1 MILFSLKLI
10 FIFSQKTDYVTSN
23 HLKGIINI
31 LEERENFME
40 TILNALNP
48 SQREAVEHIDGAM
61 LILAGAGSGKT
72 KTLTT
77 RLAYLVGEVGIDPAN
92 TLTLTFT
99 NKAAS
104 EMRERALKLM
114 PSRVSYPPLLCT
126 FHKFGL
132 LFLKFHIEKLGR
144 SNGFVIIDS
153 DDKKR
158 LIRAIA
164 KEKKIDLNL
173 AFIASE
179 ISKYKNSIL
188 SPELVLEKAEL
199 PDYKK
204 IASIYVD
211 YQKNIEENNLVDF
224 DDLLMLTYKILSE
237 NDDLRKE
244 TSNRYKYIMVDEYQD
259 TNELQFQ
266 LLELLSSEHNNLC
279 VVGDDDQS
287 IYGWRGANIRN
298 ILEFSNNFETCKTVK
313 LETNYRST
321 EPILKAANTLI
332 EHNSTRLGKK
342 LTSHKGAGDDVKLLH
357 SLDES
362 MEAKAIAHA
371 IQKLLDEGTD
381 PDEIAVLY
389 RINALSRSLEE
400 GFSKAGLGFKLIG
413 GMRFYERAE
422 IKDLISY
429 LRVLSNPHD
438 DFSLV
443 RIINKPKRG
452 IGKASIEK
460 LQKAAF
466 DTKDSLYGYVQ
477 KMTLGEVDTIVSKK
491 VSTSLA
497 QLVQDI
503 AFLQEALQSELGN
516 FITLFE
522 ERIKL
527 KDHYAGMV
535 DGMDRIL
542 NIDEFYGYF
551 RDAIIKNPDLTLDEF
566 LNDISLQSDQDQ
578 IEENAITIMSIH
590 AAKGLEFEHL
600 FVIGLEEE
608 FFPLLGEGCN
618 MEEERRLGY
627 VAITRAKSDL
637 TLCYVDSRFYKGR
650 RKMIDKSRFL
660 GEAGLIQDTSLKITK
675 QADFKK
681 GDLVKHKIFGIGRV
695 QAANKSGKEYKL
707 LINFGGNKKEI
718 LSSFVQS
725 I

>member
-1 MILFSLKLI
+1 
-10 FIFSQKTDYVTSN
+10 
-23 HLKGIINI
+23 
-31 LEERENFME
+31 ME
-40 TILNALNP
+40 QILNELNP

-72 KTLTT
+72 KTLTA

-99 NKAAS
+99 NKAAA

-114 PSRVSYPPLLCT
+114 PTKVSYPPLLCT

-144 SNGFVIIDS
+144 QNSFVIIDS

-158 LIRAIA
+158 LLRSIA
-164 KEKKIDLNL
+164 KELKIDLNIS
-173 AFIASE
+173 FIASE
-179 ISKYKNSIL
+179 ISKYKNSL
-188 SPELVLEKAEL
+188 LTPEVVIQKAEL
-199 PDYKK
+199 ADYKQVAK
-204 IASIYVD
+204 IYEK
-211 YQKNIEENNLVDF
+211 YQANIEENNLVDF
-224 DDLLMLTYKILSE
+224 DDLLMLTYKILDE
-237 NDDLRKE
+237 NEALRKE

-259 TNELQFQ
+259 TNELQYR
-266 LLELLSSEHNNLC
+266 LLEHLCSEHENLC

-298 ILEFSNNFETCKTVK
+298 ILEFAENFETTKTVK

-342 LTSHKGAGDDVKLLH
+342 LTSHKGSGGEVKLLH

-371 IQKLLDEGTD
+371 IHKLIDTGAN

-400 GFSKAGLGFKLIG
+400 GFTKEGLGFKLIG

-422 IKDLISY
+422 IKDVISY
-429 LRVLSNPHD
+429 FRVLANPHD
-438 DFSLV
+438 DFSLI

-466 DTKDSLYGYVQ
+466 DAHLSLYSYIEQSVRGKQPLV
-477 KMTLGEVDTIVSKK
+477 ISKK
-491 VSTSLA
+491 VATSLTK
-497 QLVQDI
+497 LVEDI
-503 AFLQEALQSELGN
+503 TILQEEAKNALGN

-527 KDHYAGMV
+527 KDHYVSMV
-535 DGMDRIL
+535 DGFDRIM

-551 RDAIIKNPDLTLDEF
+551 RDAAIKNPDLTLDEF

-578 IEENAITIMSIH
+578 IEEDAITIMSIH

-660 GEAGLIQDTSLKITK
+660 GEAGLIQDASLKITK
-675 QADFKK
+675 SSTFKK

>member
-1 MILFSLKLI
+1 
-10 FIFSQKTDYVTSN
+10 
-23 HLKGIINI
+23 
-31 LEERENFME
+31 ME
-40 TILNALNP
+40 SILNGLNP
-48 SQREAVEHIDGAM
+48 AQREAVEHIDGAM

-72 KTLTT
+72 KTLTS
-77 RLAYLVGEVGIDPAN
+77 RLAYLVGMVGIDPAN

-99 NKAAS
+99 NKAAV
-104 EMRERALKLM
+104 EMRERALKMM
-114 PSRVSYPPLLCT
+114 PTSVSYPPLLCT

-144 SNGFVIIDS
+144 SNAFVIIDS

-158 LIRAIA
+158 LLRAIA
-164 KEKKIDLNL
+164 KELKIDLNL
-173 AFIASE
+173 SFIASE
-179 ISKYKNSIL
+179 ISKYKNSL
-188 SPELVLEKAEL
+188 LAPDVVLEKAEL

-204 IASIYVD
+204 IASIYVR
-211 YQKNIEENNLVDF
+211 YQQNIEENNLVDF

-237 NDDLRKE
+237 NEELRRE

-259 TNELQFQ
+259 TNELQFR
-266 LLELLSSEHNNLC
+266 LLELLCSEHNNLC

-298 ILEFSNNFETCKTVK
+298 ILEFADNFQTCKTVK

-342 LTSHKGAGDDVKLLH
+342 LTSHKGSGDEIKLLH

-362 MEAKAIAHA
+362 MEAKAIAKEV
-371 IQKLLDEGTD
+371 QKLLDSGTD

-400 GFSKAGLGFKLIG
+400 GFTKEGVAFKLIG

-422 IKDLISY
+422 IKDIISY
-429 LRVLSNPHD
+429 FRVLSNPHD
-438 DFSLV
+438 DFSLM

-466 DTKDSLYGYVQ
+466 DAHISLYEYIE
-477 KMTLGEVDTIVSKK
+477 KSTKGELPTVISKK
-491 VSTSLA
+491 VSNALGK
-497 QLVQDI
+497 LLEDI
-503 AFLQEALQSELGN
+503 SFLQDALVNELGN
-516 FITLFE
+516 FITHFD
-522 ERIKL
+522 ERIGL
-527 KDHYAGMV
+527 KDHYASMV

-542 NIDEFYGYF
+542 NIDEFYGFF
-551 RDAIIKNPDLTLDEF
+551 RDSVVKNPDLTLDEF

-578 IEENAITIMSIH
+578 IEDNAITIMSIH

-608 FFPLLGEGCN
+608 FFPLLGEGSN

-675 QADFKK
+675 SSAFKK

-707 LINFGGNKKEI
+707 LINFGGNKKK
-718 LSSFVQS
+718 F
-725 I
+725 

>member
-1 MILFSLKLI
+1 
-10 FIFSQKTDYVTSN
+10 
-23 HLKGIINI
+23 
-31 LEERENFME
+31 ME
-40 TILNALNP
+40 QILNELNP
-48 SQREAVEHIDGAM
+48 SQREAVEHIDGTM

-72 KTLTT
+72 KTLTA

-114 PSRVSYPPLLCT
+114 PNKVSYPPLLCT

-144 SNGFVIIDS
+144 QNSFVIIDS

-158 LIRAIA
+158 LLRSIT
-164 KEKKIDLNL
+164 KELKIDLNI

-179 ISKYKNSIL
+179 ISKYKNSLL
-188 SPELVLEKAEL
+188 SPEVVIEKAEL
-199 PDYKK
+199 VDYKK
-204 IASIYVD
+204 VAQIYAR
-211 YQKNIEENNLVDF
+211 YQANIEENNLVDF
-224 DDLLMLTYKILSE
+224 DDLLMLTYKILDE
-237 NDDLRKE
+237 HPQLRKE

-259 TNELQFQ
+259 TNELQFR
-266 LLELLSSEHNNLC
+266 LLEHLCSEHGNLC

-298 ILEFSNNFETCKTVK
+298 ILEFADYFKNTKTVK

-321 EPILKAANTLI
+321 NPILKAANTLI

-342 LTSHKGAGDDVKLLH
+342 LTSHKGDGEDVKLLH

-362 MEAKAIAHA
+362 MEAKAIAHQ
-371 IQKLLDEGTD
+371 IHKLIDKGVD
-381 PDEIAVLY
+381 SDEIAVLY

-400 GFSKAGLGFKLIG
+400 GFSKEGLSFKLIG

-422 IKDLISY
+422 IKDIISY
-429 LRVLSNPHD
+429 FRVLANPHD
-438 DFSLV
+438 DFSLL

-466 DTKDSLYGYVQ
+466 DTQLSLYGYIEQ
-477 KMTLGEVDTIVSKK
+477 STSGQAPIVISKK
-491 VSTSLA
+491 INTALIK
-497 QLVQDI
+497 LVEDI
-503 AFLQEALQSELGN
+503 KLLQGETKTALGN

-527 KDHYAGMV
+527 KDHYVGMV
-535 DGMDRIL
+535 DGFDRIL

-551 RDAIIKNPDLTLDEF
+551 RDAVIKNTDLTLDEF

-578 IEENAITIMSIH
+578 IEEDAITIMSIH

-608 FFPLLGEGCN
+608 FFPLLGEECN

-660 GEAGLIQDTSLKITK
+660 GESGLISDTSLKITK
-675 QADFKK
+675 QAAFKK

>member
-1 MILFSLKLI
+1 MEP
-10 FIFSQKTDYVTSN
+10 
-23 HLKGIINI
+23 I
-31 LEERENFME
+31 LE
-40 TILNALNP
+40 ALNP
-48 SQREAVEHIDGAM
+48 SQREAVEHIDGPM

-72 KTLTT
+72 KTLTS
-77 RLAYLVGEVGIDPAN
+77 RLAYLVGVIGIDPAN

-99 NKAAS
+99 NKAAA

-144 SNGFVIIDS
+144 SNAFVIIDS

-158 LIRAIA
+158 LIRSIA
-164 KEKKIDLNL
+164 KELKIDLNL

-179 ISKYKNSIL
+179 ISKYKNSLL
-188 SPELVLEKAEL
+188 SPQDVLRTAEL
-199 PDYKK
+199 ADYKK
-204 IASIYVD
+204 IANIYVQ
-211 YQKNIEENNLVDF
+211 YQANIEENNLVDF
-224 DDLLMLTYKILSE
+224 DDLLMLTHKILAQ
-237 NDDLRKE
+237 DDTLRKE

-298 ILEFSNNFETCKTVK
+298 ILEFADNFETCKTVK
-313 LETNYRST
+313 LEINYRST
-321 EPILKAANTLI
+321 EPILNAANALI

-342 LTSHKGAGDDVKLLH
+342 LTSHKGKGEKVKLLH

-362 MEAKAIAHA
+362 MESSAIARE
-371 IQKLLDEGTD
+371 IQKLLDAGTN

-400 GFSKAGLGFKLIG
+400 GFSKEGLAFKLIG

-460 LQKAAF
+460 LRKASF
-466 DTKDSLYGYVQ
+466 DAGLSLFGYI
-477 KMTLGEVDTIVSKK
+477 KKSNAGEMEVVVSKK
-491 VSTSLA
+491 VSSSLHK
-497 QLVQDI
+497 LLEDI
-503 AFLQEALQSELGN
+503 KLLQETLASELGN
-516 FITLFE
+516 FISMFE
-522 ERIKL
+522 EHIKL

-535 DGMDRIL
+535 DGRDRIL

-551 RDAIIKNPDLTLDEF
+551 RDAVVKNPDLTLDEF

-578 IEENAITIMSIH
+578 IEEDAITIMSIH

-600 FVIGLEEE
+600 YVIGLEEE

-660 GEAGLIQDTSLKITK
+660 GEAGLISDTSLKITK
-675 QADFKK
+675 QAAFKK

>member
-1 MILFSLKLI
+1 
-10 FIFSQKTDYVTSN
+10 
-23 HLKGIINI
+23 
-31 LEERENFME
+31 ME
-40 TILNALNP
+40 QILNALNP
-48 SQREAVEHIDGAM
+48 SQREAATHIDGAM

-99 NKAAS
+99 NKAAA
-104 EMRERALKLM
+104 EMRERALSLM
-114 PSRVSYPPLLCT
+114 PQRVSYPPLLCT

-158 LIRAIA
+158 LIRSIA
-164 KEKKIDLNL
+164 KELKIDLNIS
-173 AFIASE
+173 FIASE

-188 SPELVLEKAEL
+188 SPEVVLEKAEL

-204 IASIYVD
+204 IANIYVK
-211 YQKNIEENNLVDF
+211 YQANIEENNLVDF
-224 DDLLMLTYKILSE
+224 DDLLMLTYKILAE

-298 ILEFSNNFETCKTVK
+298 ILEFASNFETCKTVK

-342 LTSHKGAGDDVKLLH
+342 LTSHKGAGQDVKLLH

-371 IQKLLDEGTD
+371 IQKLLDEGAD

-400 GFSKAGLGFKLIG
+400 GFSKSGLSFKLIG

-422 IKDLISY
+422 IKDMISY
-429 LRVLSNPHD
+429 LRVIANPHD
-438 DFSLV
+438 DFSFI

-466 DTKDSLYGYVQ
+466 DAHESLFSYIE
-477 KMTLGEVDTIVSKK
+477 KSLKGELPLVISKK
-491 VSTSLA
+491 VATALST
-497 QLVQDI
+497 LVEDI
-503 AFLQEALQSELGN
+503 HFLQDEATQTLGN
-516 FITLFE
+516 FITLFD
-522 ERIKL
+522 ERIKI

-551 RDAIIKNPDLTLDEF
+551 RDAVINNLELTLDEF
-566 LNDISLQSDQDQ
+566 LNDVSLQSDQDQ
-578 IEENAITIMSIH
+578 IEEDAVTIMSIH

-608 FFPLLGEGCN
+608 FFPLLGEGTN

-627 VAITRAKSDL
+627 VAITRAKHDL

-675 QADFKK
+675 SSTFKK

>member
-1 MILFSLKLI
+1 
-10 FIFSQKTDYVTSN
+10 
-23 HLKGIINI
+23 
-31 LEERENFME
+31 ME
-40 TILNALNP
+40 DILNSLNP
-48 SQREAVEHIDGAM
+48 AQKEAVEHIDGAM

-99 NKAAS
+99 NKAAA
-104 EMRERALKLM
+104 EMRERALRLM
-114 PSRVSYPPLLCT
+114 PNKVSYPPLLCT

-144 SNGFVIIDS
+144 PNSFVIIDS

-158 LIRAIA
+158 LIRSIA
-164 KEKKIDLNL
+164 KELKIDLNIS
-173 AFIASE
+173 FIASE
-179 ISKYKNSIL
+179 ISKYKNSL
-188 SPELVLEKAEL
+188 LTPQTVTAKAEL

-204 IASIYVD
+204 VASIYEK
-211 YQKNIEENNLVDF
+211 YQAGIVENNLVDF
-224 DDLLMLTYKILSE
+224 DDLLMLTHQILSE

-244 TSNRYKYIMVDEYQD
+244 TSERYRYIMVDEYQD

-266 LLELLSSEHNNLC
+266 LLQLLASEHDNLC

-298 ILEFSNNFETCKTVK
+298 ILEFADNFKTCKTVK

-321 EPILKAANTLI
+321 EPILKAANALI
-332 EHNSTRLGKK
+332 EHNSQRLGKK
-342 LTSHKGAGDDVKLLH
+342 LRSAKGDGPEVKLLH

-362 MEAKAIAHA
+362 MEAKAIAHE
-371 IQKLLDEGTD
+371 IKKLLDSGVD

-400 GFSKAGLGFKLIG
+400 GFTKEGLGFKLIG

-422 IKDLISY
+422 IKDIISY
-429 LRVLSNPHD
+429 FRVFANPHD
-438 DFSLV
+438 DFSLL

-466 DTKDSLYGYVQ
+466 DTGLSLYSYIKGAVEGTQ
-477 KMTLGEVDTIVSKK
+477 PVVVSKK
-491 VSTSLA
+491 VANALA
-497 QLVQDI
+497 ILIEDI
-503 AFLQEALQSELGN
+503 EMLQQESKEGLGN
-516 FITLFE
+516 FITLFD

-527 KDHYAGMV
+527 KDHYASTV
-535 DGMDRIL
+535 DGFERLL

-551 RDAIIKNPDLTLDEF
+551 RESVSKNPDLTLDEF

-578 IEENAITIMSIH
+578 IEENVITIMSIH

-660 GEAGLIQDTSLKITK
+660 GEAGLIQDASLKITK
-675 QADFKK
+675 QAAYKK

-718 LSSFVQS
+718 LSSFVQP

>member
-1 MILFSLKLI
+1 
-10 FIFSQKTDYVTSN
+10 
-23 HLKGIINI
+23 
-31 LEERENFME
+31 ME
-40 TILNALNP
+40 AILNTLNS

-99 NKAAS
+99 NKAAA
-104 EMRERALKLM
+104 EMRERALSLM
-114 PSRVSYPPLLCT
+114 PQRVSYPPLLCT

-144 SNGFVIIDS
+144 DNHFVIIDS

-158 LIRAIA
+158 LLRTIA

-173 AFIASE
+173 SFIAAE
-179 ISKYKNSIL
+179 ISKYKNSL
-188 SPELVLEKAEL
+188 LTPEVVIQKAEL

-204 IASIYVD
+204 VASIYEA
-211 YQKNIEENNLVDF
+211 YQENIEENNLVDF
-224 DDLLMLTYKILSE
+224 DDLLMLTYQILE
-237 NDDLRKE
+237 KDDALRKE
-244 TSNRYKYIMVDEYQD
+244 TSNRYQYIMVDEYQD
-259 TNELQFQ
+259 TNELQFR
-266 LLELLSSEHNNLC
+266 LLELLASEHQNLC

-287 IYGWRGANIRN
+287 IYSWRGANIRN
-298 ILEFSNNFETCKTVK
+298 ILEFADNFNTCKTVK

-342 LTSHKGAGDDVKLLH
+342 LISHKGDGPEVKLLH

-362 MEAKAIAHA
+362 MEAKAIAHEIKA
-371 IQKLLDEGTD
+371 LLSKGTD

-400 GFSKAGLGFKLIG
+400 GFSKAGLNFKLIG

-422 IKDLISY
+422 IKDIISY
-429 LRVLSNPHD
+429 FRVLANPHD
-438 DFSLV
+438 DFSLI

-466 DTKDSLYGYVQ
+466 ESQLSLYGYIQ
-477 KMTLGEVDTIVSKK
+477 KSSNGELPTVISKK
-491 VSTSLA
+491 VANALSM
-497 QLVQDI
+497 LVEDI
-503 AFLQEALQSELGN
+503 AVLQTELTSDIDN
-516 FITLFE
+516 FINLFE

-527 KDHYAGMV
+527 KDHYAAMV
-535 DGMDRIL
+535 DGMERIM

-551 RDAIIKNPDLTLDEF
+551 RDAIGKNPELTLDAF

-578 IEENAITIMSIH
+578 IEEDAITIMSIH

-637 TLCYVDSRFYKGR
+637 TLSYVDSRFYKGR
-650 RKMIDKSRFL
+650 RKMLDKSRFL
-660 GEAGLIQDTSLKITK
+660 GEAGLINDTALKITK
-675 QADFKK
+675 SSAFKK

-695 QAANKSGKEYKL
+695 QAATKSGKEYKL

-718 LSSFVQS
+718 LSSFVQP

>member
-1 MILFSLKLI
+1 MRDSMK
-10 FIFSQKTDYVTSN
+10 
-23 HLKGIINI
+23 
-31 LEERENFME
+31 
-40 TILNALNP
+40 TILDALNP

-99 NKAAS
+99 NKAAA

-114 PSRVSYPPLLCT
+114 PSRVTYPPQLCT

-144 SNGFVIIDS
+144 NNGFVIIDS

-158 LIRAIA
+158 LIRTIA
-164 KEKKIDLNL
+164 KELKIDLNI

-179 ISKYKNSIL
+179 ISKYKNSLL
-188 SPELVLEKAEL
+188 SPEVVLEKAEL

-204 IASIYVD
+204 IANIYVR
-211 YQKNIEENNLVDF
+211 YQANIEENNLVDF

-237 NDDLRKE
+237 NDALRKE
-244 TSNRYKYIMVDEYQD
+244 TSDRYKYIMVDEYQD

-266 LLELLSSEHNNLC
+266 LLELLASEHNNLC

-298 ILEFSNNFETCKTVK
+298 ILEFSNNFEKCKVVK

-321 EPILKAANTLI
+321 QPILQAANTLI

-342 LTSHKGAGDDVKLLH
+342 LISHKGTGEEVKLLH

-362 MEAKAIAHA
+362 MEAKAIAHS
-371 IQKLLDEGTD
+371 IQTLLDAGTN

-400 GFSKAGLGFKLIG
+400 GFTKAGLAFKLIG

-422 IKDLISY
+422 IKDIISY
-429 LRVLSNPHD
+429 LRVISNPYD
-438 DFSLV
+438 DFSLL

-460 LQKAAF
+460 LQQAAF
-466 DTKDSLYGYVQ
+466 NAKLSLFAYIDASL
-477 KMTLGEVDTIVSKK
+477 KGELALPVSKK
-491 VSTSLA
+491 ISTALSLLLE
-497 QLVQDI
+497 QLRL
-503 AFLQEALQSELGN
+503 LQHEADTKLDN
-516 FITLFE
+516 FITLFDDT
-522 ERIKL
+522 IKL
-527 KDHYAGMV
+527 KDHYASMV
-535 DGMDRIL
+535 DGMERIL

-551 RDAIIKNPDLTLDEF
+551 RDAVTKNPELTLDEF

-578 IEENAITIMSIH
+578 IEEDAITIMSIH

-660 GEAGLIQDTSLKITK
+660 GEAGLIKDASLKITK
-675 QADFKK
+675 QAAFKK

>member
-1 MILFSLKLI
+1 
-10 FIFSQKTDYVTSN
+10 
-23 HLKGIINI
+23 
-31 LEERENFME
+31 ME
-40 TILNALNP
+40 TLLEALNP
-48 SQREAVEHIDGAM
+48 SQRKAVEHIDGPM

-77 RLAYLVGEVGIDPAN
+77 RLAYLIGVVGIDPAN

-99 NKAAS
+99 NKAAAQ
-104 EMRERALKLM
+104 MRERALKLI
-114 PSRVSYPPLLCT
+114 SNRVSYPPLLCT

-132 LFLKFHIEKLGR
+132 LFLKFYIEKLGR
-144 SNGFVIIDS
+144 SNAFVIIDS

-158 LIRAIA
+158 LIRTIA
-164 KEKKIDLNL
+164 KELRIDLNI

-179 ISKYKNSIL
+179 ISKYKNSLL
-188 SPELVLEKAEL
+188 SPELILEKAEL

-204 IASIYVD
+204 IANIYIK
-211 YQKNIEENNLVDF
+211 YQTNIEENNLVDF
-224 DDLLMLTYKILSE
+224 DDLLMLTYRILRE
-237 NDDLRKE
+237 NDELRKE
-244 TSNRYKYIMVDEYQD
+244 TSQRYQYIMVDEYQD
-259 TNELQFQ
+259 TNELQYQ
-266 LLELLSSEHNNLC
+266 LLDLLSSEHNNLC

-298 ILEFSNNFETCKTVK
+298 ILEFANNFETCKTVK

-342 LTSHKGAGDDVKLLH
+342 LISHKGTGQEVKLFH

-362 MEAKAIAHA
+362 MEAKAIAKE
-371 IQKLLDEGTD
+371 IQKLLDSGED

-400 GFSKAGLGFKLIG
+400 GFTKEGLGFKLIG

-422 IKDLISY
+422 IKDIISY
-429 LRVLSNPHD
+429 LRVLSNPND
-438 DFSLV
+438 DFSLL

-452 IGKASIEK
+452 IGKTSIEK

-466 DTKDSLYGYVQ
+466 D
-477 KMTLGEVDTIVSKK
+477 
-491 VSTSLA
+491 A
-497 QLVQDI
+497 QLPLYTYIGKFICDEVAKVVSRKVAASLQQLLQNI
-503 AFLQEALQSELGN
+503 KLLQEELHKDLGN

-522 ERIKL
+522 ESIKL

-551 RDAIIKNPDLTLDEF
+551 RDAVNKNPDLTLDEF

-608 FFPLLGEGCN
+608 FFPLLGEGSN

-627 VAITRAKSDL
+627 VAITRAKSNL
-637 TLCYVDSRFYKGR
+637 TLCYVDSRFYKGK

-675 QADFKK
+675 QAAFKK

-695 QAANKSGKEYKL
+695 QAANKSGQEYKL

>member
-1 MILFSLKLI
+1 
-10 FIFSQKTDYVTSN
+10 
-23 HLKGIINI
+23 
-31 LEERENFME
+31 ME
-40 TILNALNP
+40 TILEVLNP
-48 SQREAVEHIDGAM
+48 AQREAVEHIDGPM
-61 LILAGAGSGKT
+61 LILAGAGTGKT
-72 KTLTT
+72 KTLTS
-77 RLAYLVGEVGIDPAN
+77 RLAYLIGVIGIDPAN

-114 PSRVSYPPLLCT
+114 PSKVSYPPLLCT

-144 SNGFVIIDS
+144 SNAFVIIDS

-158 LIRAIA
+158 LLRSIS
-164 KEKKIDLNL
+164 KELKIDLNI

-188 SPELVLEKAEL
+188 SPEQVLATAEL
-199 PDYKK
+199 ADYKK
-204 IASIYVD
+204 IASIYVA

-224 DDLLMLTYKILSE
+224 DDLLMLTYKILSA
-237 NDDLRKE
+237 NDALRKE

-266 LLELLSSEHNNLC
+266 LLKLLSSEHSNLC

-298 ILEFSNNFETCKTVK
+298 ILEFAENFEQCKTVK

-321 EPILKAANTLI
+321 KPILKAANTLI

-342 LTSHKGAGDDVKLLH
+342 LTSHKGEGEDVKLLH

-362 MEAKAIAHA
+362 MEAKSIADS
-371 IQKLLDEGTD
+371 IQKLLDTGTD

-400 GFSKAGLGFKLIG
+400 GFTKAGLGFKLIG

-438 DFSLV
+438 DFSLI

-466 DTKDSLYGYVQ
+466 DAQTSLYEYIEKSAVGKLETV
-477 KMTLGEVDTIVSKK
+477 VSKK
-491 VSTSLA
+491 VSSSLA
-497 QLVQDI
+497 KLIADI
-503 AFLQEALQSELGN
+503 TGLQESIEKELGN

-522 ERIKL
+522 EHIKL

-551 RDAIIKNPDLTLDEF
+551 RDAVVKNPDLTLDEF

-578 IEENAITIMSIH
+578 VEEDTITIMSIH

-627 VAITRAKSDL
+627 VAITRAKSNL

-660 GEAGLIQDTSLKITK
+660 GEAGLILDTSLKITK
-675 QADFKK
+675 QAAFKK

-707 LINFGGNKKEI
+707 LINFAGNKKEI

>member
-1 MILFSLKLI
+1 
-10 FIFSQKTDYVTSN
+10 
-23 HLKGIINI
+23 
-31 LEERENFME
+31 ME

-48 SQREAVEHIDGAM
+48 SQREAVQHIDGAM

-99 NKAAS
+99 NKAAA

-114 PSRVSYPPLLCT
+114 PTKVSYPPLLCT

-144 SNGFVIIDS
+144 SNAFVIIDS

-158 LIRAIA
+158 LLRSIA
-164 KEKKIDLNL
+164 KELKVDLNI

-188 SPELVLEKAEL
+188 SPEVVLEKAEL
-199 PDYKK
+199 SDYKK
-204 IASIYVD
+204 IANIYVK
-211 YQKNIEENNLVDF
+211 YQANIEENNLVDF
-224 DDLLMLTYKILSE
+224 DDLLMLTYQILKE
-237 NDDLRKE
+237 DDNLRKE

-266 LLELLSSEHNNLC
+266 LLELLSSEHSNLC

-298 ILEFSNNFETCKTVK
+298 ILEFADNFEVCKTVK
-313 LETNYRST
+313 LEINYRST

-342 LTSHKGAGDDVKLLH
+342 LTSHKGAGQEVKLLH

-362 MEAKAIAHA
+362 LEAKSIAHA
-371 IQKLLDEGTD
+371 IQKLLDEGAD

-400 GFSKAGLGFKLIG
+400 GFTKASLGFKLIG

-429 LRVLSNPHD
+429 LRVLSYPHD
-438 DFSLV
+438 DFSLI

-466 DTKDSLYGYVQ
+466 DSHISLYGYIE
-477 KMTLGEVDTIVSKK
+477 KMTLGEVETVVSKK
-491 VSTSLA
+491 VSTALDK
-497 QLVQDI
+497 LVKDI
-503 AFLQEALQSELGN
+503 YLLQEALKNELGN

-522 ERIKL
+522 EHIKL

-551 RDAIIKNPDLTLDEF
+551 RDAVMKNPDLTLDEF

-578 IEENAITIMSIH
+578 IEEDAITIMSIH

-608 FFPLLGEGCN
+608 FFPLLGEGTN

-637 TLCYVDSRFYKGR
+637 TLCYADSRFYKGR

-660 GEAGLIQDTSLKITK
+660 GESGLIQDTSLKITK
-675 QADFKK
+675 ASTFKK

>member
-1 MILFSLKLI
+1 
-10 FIFSQKTDYVTSN
+10 
-23 HLKGIINI
+23 
-31 LEERENFME
+31 ME

-114 PSRVSYPPLLCT
+114 PAKVSYPPLLCT

-144 SNGFVIIDS
+144 SNAFVIIDS

-158 LIRAIA
+158 LIRSIA
-164 KEKKIDLNL
+164 KELKVDLNIS
-173 AFIASE
+173 FIASE
-179 ISKYKNSIL
+179 ISKYKNSLL

-199 PDYKK
+199 PDYKQ
-204 IASIYVD
+204 IANIYVK
-211 YQKNIEENNLVDF
+211 YQANIEENNLVDF

-237 NDDLRKE
+237 NDALRKE
-244 TSNRYKYIMVDEYQD
+244 TSKRYQYIMVDEYQD

-298 ILEFSNNFETCKTVK
+298 ILEFANNFETCKTVK

-342 LTSHKGAGDDVKLLH
+342 LTSHKGTGQDVKLLH

-362 MEAKAIAHA
+362 MEAKAIAHEV
-371 IQKLLDEGTD
+371 QKLLDEGTD

-400 GFSKAGLGFKLIG
+400 GFTKAGVGFKLIG

-438 DFSLV
+438 DFSLI

-466 DTKDSLYGYVQ
+466 DAHMSLYQYIERSGR
-477 KMTLGEVDTIVSKK
+477 GELPSVISKK
-491 VSTSLA
+491 VATALEK
-497 QLVQDI
+497 LVEDI
-503 AFLQEALQSELGN
+503 TLLQEALENELGN

-522 ERIKL
+522 EHIKL

-535 DGMDRIL
+535 DGFDRIL

-551 RDAIIKNPDLTLDEF
+551 RDAVIKNPDLTLDEF

-578 IEENAITIMSIH
+578 VEEDTITIMSIH

-608 FFPLLGEGCN
+608 FFPLLGEGSN

-660 GEAGLIQDTSLKITK
+660 GEAGLIQETSLKITK
-675 QADFKK
+675 SSSFKK

>member
-1 MILFSLKLI
+1 
-10 FIFSQKTDYVTSN
+10 
-23 HLKGIINI
+23 
-31 LEERENFME
+31 ME

-188 SPELVLEKAEL
+188 SPEVVVEKAEL

-224 DDLLMLTYKILSE
+224 DDLLMLTYKILKE

-298 ILEFSNNFETCKTVK
+298 ILEFSSNFETCKTVK

-332 EHNSTRLGKK
+332 AHNSTRLGKK
-342 LTSHKGAGDDVKLLH
+342 LTSHKGPGDDVKLLH

-371 IQKLLDEGTD
+371 IQKLLDGGTH

-460 LQKAAF
+460 MQKAAF
-466 DTKDSLYGYVQ
+466 DSKTSLYGYVKQ
-477 KMTLGEVDTIVSKK
+477 MTLGEADTIVSKK
-491 VSTSLA
+491 VATSLSK
-497 QLVQDI
+497 LVVDI
-503 AFLQEALQSELGN
+503 EFLQESLESELGN

-551 RDAIIKNPDLTLDEF
+551 RDAVIKNPDLSLDEF

-578 IEENAITIMSIH
+578 IEEDAITIMSIH

-660 GEAGLIQDTSLKITK
+660 GEAGLISDTSLKITK
-675 QADFKK
+675 QAAFKK

>member
-1 MILFSLKLI
+1 
-10 FIFSQKTDYVTSN
+10 
-23 HLKGIINI
+23 
-31 LEERENFME
+31 ME
-40 TILNALNP
+40 QILNELNP

-72 KTLTT
+72 KTLTA
-77 RLAYLVGEVGIDPAN
+77 RLAYLVGEIGIDPAN

-114 PSRVSYPPLLCT
+114 PTKVSYPPLLCT

-144 SNGFVIIDS
+144 DNNFVIIDS

-158 LIRAIA
+158 LLRSIA
-164 KEKKIDLNL
+164 KELKIDLNL
-173 AFIASE
+173 SFIASE
-179 ISKYKNSIL
+179 ISKYKNSL
-188 SPELVLEKAEL
+188 LTPEVVIQKAEL

-204 IASIYVD
+204 VAKIYEQ
-211 YQKNIEENNLVDF
+211 YQENIEENNLVDF
-224 DDLLMLTYKILSE
+224 DDLLMLTYQILDE
-237 NDDLRKE
+237 NEELRKE

-259 TNELQFQ
+259 TNELQFR
-266 LLELLSSEHNNLC
+266 LLEHLCSEHSNLC

-298 ILEFSNNFETCKTVK
+298 ILEFADRFENTKTVK

-321 EPILKAANTLI
+321 EPILKAANALI
-332 EHNSTRLGKK
+332 EHNSARLGKK
-342 LTSHKGAGDDVKLLH
+342 LVSHKGKGKDVKLLH
-357 SLDES
+357 SLDEA
-362 MEAKAIAHA
+362 MEAKAIAHQ
-371 IQKLLDEGTD
+371 IHDLIDKGVD

-400 GFSKAGLGFKLIG
+400 GFSKEGLAFKLIG

-422 IKDLISY
+422 IKDIISY
-429 LRVLSNPHD
+429 FRVLANPHD

-466 DTKDSLYGYVQ
+466 DAHLSLYEYIEQSISGKLPNV
-477 KMTLGEVDTIVSKK
+477 VSKK
-491 VSTSLA
+491 VSSSLA
-497 QLVQDI
+497 KLTEDI
-503 AFLQEALQSELGN
+503 HILREEIQNSLGN

-527 KDHYAGMV
+527 KDHYAAMV
-535 DGMDRIL
+535 DGFDRIL

-551 RDAIIKNPDLTLDEF
+551 RDAVIKNPDLTLDEF

-608 FFPLLGEGCN
+608 FFPLLGEGSN

-660 GEAGLIQDTSLKITK
+660 GEAGLISDTSLKITK
-675 QADFKK
+675 SAAFKK

-695 QAANKSGKEYKL
+695 QAATKSGKEYKL

-718 LSSFVQS
+718 LSSFVQP